1 MLLRRPLIRSASTVA
16 TRRVLVTGATGQIG
30 LELVSL
36 LKSRLNGRTGTGE
49 PLVLATDLHAT
60 VPPGL
65 AATPYTRLDVT
76 DAGAVR
82 ALVKEHRVDTIVH
95 LASLL
100 SVTGEQNPALAMR
113 VNRGGAEAVLE
124 AAAEFKCK
132 VFAPSTIAAFGPSTP
147 RDATPDLT
155 IMRPTTIYGVTKV
168 YLELLGDYYNK
179 KFGVDFRSVRYPG
192 VISWKALPGG
202 GTTDYAVN
210 IFYDAIKTGKYECFL
225 GPDSALPMMCVL
237 LCARGSGDSGVARCG
252 RGGAALLH
260 PPPSNPFFSLT
271 TPLPHFRYMPDALEA
286 AVRLIDAPAEK
297 LRHRT
302 YNVTGVSF
310 TPKELGAALSAEMV
324 RAGRAPLQLSYK
336 PDFRQAIADSWPRS
350 LDDSHAREDW
360 GWKHQFDCA
369 SMTRDMYTNLV
380 KKLQ

>member
-60 VPPGL
+60 APPGL

-124 AAAEFKCK
+124 AAAEFKH
-132 VFAPSTIAAFGPSTP
+132 
-147 RDATPDLT
+147 
-155 IMRPTTIYGVTKV
+155 
-168 YLELLGDYYNK
+168 
-179 KFGVDFRSVRYPG
+179 
-192 VISWKALPGG
+192 
-202 GTTDYAVN
+202 
-210 IFYDAIKTGKYECFL
+210 
-225 GPDSALPMMCVL
+225 
-237 LCARGSGDSGVARCG
+237 G
-252 RGGAALLH
+252 RL
-260 PPPSNPFFSLT
+260 
-271 TPLPHFRYMPDALEA
+271 
-286 AVRLIDAPAEK
+286 
-297 LRHRT
+297 
-302 YNVTGVSF
+302 
-310 TPKELGAALSAEMV
+310 
-324 RAGRAPLQLSYK
+324 
-336 PDFRQAIADSWPRS
+336 
-350 LDDSHAREDW
+350 
-360 GWKHQFDCA
+360 
-369 SMTRDMYTNLV
+369 LV
-380 KKLQ
+380 KHAAGTLQGPAL